1 MIAVQGLQEIKDF
14 VNGLPKELSHKVM
27 QTVNAEAAQPMVAR
41 IHLLAP
47 VGKTGNLA
55 DSIGVEK
62 PNIKRTTEIG
72 MVHVGPRR
80 SSKHRGFHAH
90 LVEYGTKDR
99 VTKDGVRT
107 GVMPKQP
114 FIKPA
119 FDQMSGSVLNN
130 INNILGRRVV
140 QFAKRKIKATGGT
153 WLKV

>member
-14 VNGLPKELSHKVM
+14 VNGLPKELNHKVM

-80 SSKHRGFHAH
+80 SSKHRGHHAH

-99 VTKDGVRT
+99 GRT
-107 GVMPKQP
+107 GIMPKTP
-114 FIKPA
+114 FVKPS
-119 FDQMSGSVLNN
+119 FDQMSGSILNN

-140 QFAKRKIKATGGT
+140 QFAKRKIKSTGGT
-153 WLKV
+153 WLKA